1 MMTRVD
7 EITSEKHLQASF
19 IEFLEAITRV
29 MERASISD
37 FNNLDQNDLEER
49 KNLPLKVKIENTI
62 PYLINLCQHKF

>member
-19 IEFLEAITRV
+19 TEFLEAITRV

-37 FNNLDQNDLEER
+37 FKNLDQNDLEER

>member
-37 FNNLDQNDLEER
+37 INNLDQNDLEER

-62 PYLINLCQHKF
+62 PYLINLC

>member
-37 FNNLDQNDLEER
+37 INNLDQNDLEER